1 MNDVRKFDLTKRFRH
16 LFVDEQLIDS
26 EHVQTPVDINQSLQ
40 SDRQQNNSPSHEEGE
55 DEGNHSQSKPSR
67 RANLLLS
74 PRRSQR
80 LNPTGIHSQLISGS
94 LPEYSQSHASK
105 MALQLNNLLEGK
117 LIKKDE
123 LLTKEDDT
131 DYIDD
136 YFDPNLL
143 DPKFIFAV

>member
-16 LFVDEQLIDS
+16 LFVDEQLIDN

-117 LIKKDE
+117 LIKKM
-123 LLTKEDDT
+123 
-131 DYIDD
+131 
-136 YFDPNLL
+136 NC
-143 DPKFIFAV
+143 